1 MTELLVTPKSLSHID
16 TLIDK
21 GADAFVIGEEKFG
34 LRLAG
39 EFNREDLTVAT
50 QKIQAAGKKVYVAVN
65 GIFHNYH
72 IPALEEYIAFLHE
85 LRVDR
90 IIFGDPA
97 VVMLVKQQD
106 NPIPLNWNAET
117 LVTNHFQCN
126 YWGKRGAKRAVLA
139 RELSLEEI
147 LSIKAHS
154 DVEIEVQVHGMT
166 CMFQSK
172 RMLLGNYYTFQERQ
186 MKIQRQPHNDDT
198 QLLLYDE
205 ERDNKYPV
213 FEDYNGTHI
222 MSPNDI
228 CLIEELEPLFEAGID
243 SFKIDGLLHDE
254 SYISLVTEQYRKAI
268 DFYEASPEDY
278 EDEKFMLVDAIE
290 EIQPE
295 HRPFDE
301 GFFYKQTVY

>member
-1 MTELLVTPKSLSHID
+1 MTELLVTPKSIEHIK

-21 GADAFVIGEEKFG
+21 GADSFVIGEEKFG

-39 EFNREDLTVAT
+39 EFNRDAMREAVN
-50 QKIQAAGKKVYVAVN
+50 IIHAAGKKAYAAVN

-72 IPALEEYIAFLHE
+72 IPALEDYIEFLHE
-85 LRVDR
+85 IRVDR

-97 VVMLVKQQD
+97 VVMIVKQQAE
-106 NPIPLNWNAET
+106 PIPLNWNAET

-147 LSIKAHS
+147 INIKENS

-186 MKIQRQPHNDDT
+186 MKIERQNIADDV

-205 ERDNKYPV
+205 ERENKYPV

-228 CLIEELEPLFEAGID
+228 SLIEELEPLFEAGID
-243 SFKIDGLLHDE
+243 SFKIDGVLHDE
-254 SYISLVTEQYRKAI
+254 AYINTVTQQYREAI
-268 DFYEASPEDY
+268 DLYNEDPEAYD
-278 EDEKFMLVDAIE
+278 DEKFMLVEPIE

-301 GFFYKQTVY
+301 GFYYKQTVY

>member
-72 IPALEEYIAFLHE
+72 IPALEDYIAFLHE

>member
-1 MTELLVTPKSLSHID
+1 MTELLVTPKSLNHID

-39 EFNREDLTVAT
+39 EFNRETLIEAT
-50 QKIQAAGKKVYVAVN
+50 HKIQAAGKKVYVAVN

-72 IPALEEYIAFLHE
+72 IPALEEYIQFLHE
-85 LRVDR
+85 IRVDR

-97 VVMLVKQQD
+97 VVMLVKQQS
-106 NPIPLNWNAET
+106 NPIPLHWNAET

-126 YWGKRGAKRAVLA
+126 YWSKKGASRAVLA

-147 LSIKAHS
+147 LSIKENS
-154 DVEIEVQVHGMT
+154 NVEIEVQVHGMT

-186 MKIQRQPHNDDT
+186 MKIERPRDKSET

-243 SFKIDGLLHDE
+243 SFKIDGVLHSE
-254 SYISLVTEQYRKAI
+254 AYINVVTEQYRKAI
-268 DFYEASPEDY
+268 DLFDASPEDY

>member
-1 MTELLVTPKSLSHID
+1 MTELVVTPKSIAHIE
-16 TLIDK
+16 TLIEK
-21 GADAFVIGEEKFG
+21 GADAFIIGEEKFG

-39 EFNREDLTVAT
+39 EFNKEDMRKAVAL
-50 QKIQAAGKKVYVAVN
+50 IHEADKKAYAAVN

-72 IPALEEYIAFLHE
+72 IPAVEDYIRFLHE
-85 LRVDR
+85 IQVDR

-97 VVMLVKQQD
+97 VVMIVQEQA
-106 NPIPLNWNAET
+106 NPIPLHWNAET

-126 YWGKRGAKRAVLA
+126 YWGRRGAKRAVLA

-147 LSIKAHS
+147 ISIKENS

-186 MKIQRQPHNDDT
+186 MKIERQNLNKDT

-205 ERDNKYPV
+205 ERENKYPV
-213 FEDYNGTHI
+213 YEDYNGTHI

-243 SFKIDGLLHDE
+243 SFKIDGLLHSE
-254 SYISLVTEQYRKAI
+254 EYINVVTQQYREAI
-268 DFYEASPEDY
+268 DLYEEDPDTY
-278 EDEKFMLVDAIE
+278 EDEKFMLIDPIE

-301 GFFYKQTVY
+301 GFLFKQTVY

>member
-1 MTELLVTPKSLSHID
+1 MTELLVTPKSVGHIE

-21 GADAFVIGEEKFG
+21 GADAFVLGEQKFG

-39 EFNREDLTVAT
+39 EFNRDAMEEAVDL
-50 QKIQAAGKKVYVAVN
+50 IHRHGKKAYAAVN

-72 IPALEEYIAFLHE
+72 LNALEDYIHFLHE
-85 LRVDR
+85 IRVDR

-97 VVMLVKQQD
+97 VVMYVKNEQ
-106 NPIPLNWNAET
+106 NPISLHWDAET
-117 LVTNHFQCN
+117 LVTNYFQCN
-126 YWGKRGAKRAVLA
+126 YWGKKGASRAVLA

-147 LSIKAHS
+147 LNIKAHAN
-154 DVEIEVQVHGMT
+154 VEIEVQVHGMT

-172 RMLLGNYYTFQERQ
+172 RMLLGNYYTFQDRQ
-186 MKIQRQPHNDDT
+186 MKIQRSDDDHD
-198 QLLLYDE
+198 LLLYDE
-205 ERDNKYPV
+205 ERENMYPV

-243 SFKIDGLLHDE
+243 ALKIDGVLQTE
-254 SYISLVTEQYRKAI
+254 EYINVCTEQYREAI
-268 DFYEASPEDY
+268 DLYEEDPEAYD
-278 EDEKFMLVDAIE
+278 DEKFMLVDPIEAIR
-290 EIQPE
+290 PE

-301 GFFYKQTVY
+301 GFLYKQTVY

>member
-1 MTELLVTPKSLSHID
+1 MTELLVTPKSLSHIE
-16 TLIDK
+16 TLIEK

-39 EFNREDLTVAT
+39 EFNREEMKKAVE
-50 QKIQAAGKKVYVAVN
+50 IIHHAGKKAYAAVN

-72 IPALEEYIAFLHE
+72 IPALEDYIEFLHE
-85 LRVDR
+85 IRVDR

-97 VVMLVKQQD
+97 VVMIVKQQE

-126 YWGKRGAKRAVLA
+126 YWGRRGAKRAVLA

-147 LSIKAHS
+147 LNIKANS

-172 RMLLGNYYTFQERQ
+172 RMLLGNYYTFQDRQ
-186 MKIQRQPHNDDT
+186 MKIQRNEAATDS

-243 SFKIDGLLHDE
+243 SLKIDGVLQSE
-254 SYISLVTEQYRKAI
+254 EYINVATEQYREAI
-268 DFYEASPEDY
+268 DIYEEDPEAY
-278 EDEKFMLVDAIE
+278 EDEKFMLVDPIE
-290 EIQPE
+290 AIQPE

-301 GFFYKQTVY
+301 GFYYKQTVY

>member
-1 MTELLVTPKSLSHID
+1 MTELLVTPKSLSHIE
-16 TLIDK
+16 TLIEK

-39 EFNREDLTVAT
+39 EFNREEMKKAVE
-50 QKIQAAGKKVYVAVN
+50 IIHHAGKKAYAAVN

-72 IPALEEYIAFLHE
+72 IPALEDYIAFLHE
-85 LRVDR
+85 IRVDR

-97 VVMLVKQQD
+97 VVMIVKQQE

-126 YWGKRGAKRAVLA
+126 YWGRRGAKRAVLA

-147 LSIKAHS
+147 LNIKENS

-172 RMLLGNYYTFQERQ
+172 RMLLGNYYTFQDRQ
-186 MKIQRQPHNDDT
+186 MKIQLNEAATDS

-243 SFKIDGLLHDE
+243 SLKIDGVLQTE
-254 SYISLVTEQYRKAI
+254 EYINVATEQYREAI
-268 DFYEASPEDY
+268 DLYEEDPDTY
-278 EDEKFMLVDAIE
+278 EDEKFMLVDPIE
-290 EIQPE
+290 AIQPE

-301 GFFYKQTVY
+301 GFYYKQTVY

>member
-1 MTELLVTPKSLSHID
+1 MTELLVTPKSLSHIE
-16 TLIDK
+16 TLIEK

-39 EFNREDLTVAT
+39 EFNREQMKQAVDM
-50 QKIQAAGKKVYVAVN
+50 IHAAGKKAYAAVN

-72 IPALEEYIAFLHE
+72 IPAVEDYINFLHE
-85 LRVDR
+85 IRVDR

-97 VVMLVKQQD
+97 IVMIVKQQE
-106 NPIPLNWNAET
+106 NPIPLHWNAET
-117 LVTNHFQCN
+117 LVTNYFQCN
-126 YWGKRGAKRAVLA
+126 YWGKRGASRAVLA
-139 RELSLEEI
+139 RELSLDEI
-147 LSIKAHS
+147 LNIKANA

-186 MKIQRQPHNDDT
+186 MKIQREDLDEHT

-213 FEDYNGTHI
+213 YEDYNGTHI

-228 CLIEELEPLFEAGID
+228 CLIEELAPLFEAGID
-243 SFKIDGLLHDE
+243 SLKIDGLLHSE
-254 SYISLVTEQYRKAI
+254 EYINTVTEQYREAI
-268 DFYEASPEDY
+268 DLYEEDPEVY
-278 EDEKFMLVDAIE
+278 EDEKFMLVDPIE
-290 EIQPE
+290 AIQPE

-301 GFFYKQTVY
+301 GFYYKQTVY

>member
-16 TLIDK
+16 TLIDN

-39 EFNREDLTVAT
+39 EFNKEDLTVAT
-50 QKIQAAGKKVYVAVN
+50 HKIHAAGKKVYVAVN

-72 IPALEEYIAFLHE
+72 IPALEDYIQFLHE

-97 VVMLVKQQD
+97 VVMIVKQQND
-106 NPIPLNWNAET
+106 PIPLHWNAET

-126 YWGKRGAKRAVLA
+126 YWGKRGATRAVLA
-139 RELSLEEI
+139 RELSLDEI
-147 LSIKAHS
+147 LSIKS
-154 DVEIEVQVHGMT
+154 NSNVEIEVQVHGMT

-186 MKIQRQPHNDDT
+186 MKIERAHRDNDA

-228 CLIEELEPLFEAGID
+228 CLIEALEPLFEAGID

-254 SYISLVTEQYRKAI
+254 AYITLVTKQYRKAI
-268 DFYEASPEDY
+268 DFYASSPEDY